1 VTATDPTTH
10 GGGHDGAR
18 EGPFAHHLD
27 RFAAFD
33 ARVDV
38 LVDQFRSPA
47 LDHLMYALSSAAD
60 HSMLW
65 HAAGALRSLRDR
77 SIAPAKRMSK
87 ILGIESALTNGM
99 LKSMFRRARPE
110 RDDPPAGELL
120 YGMRIPITSSF
131 PSGHAT
137 SAFVAAAVLS
147 EDGSAPL
154 WYGLAALVASSRV
167 YVRMH
172 HASDVI
178 GGAAIGVALGAI
190 LRRTIR

>member
-1 VTATDPTTH
+1 MADPGTVTH
-10 GGGHDGAR
+10 
-18 EGPFAHHLD
+18 EGMFAHHLD

-33 ARVDV
+33 ARVDD
-38 LVDQFRSPA
+38 LVDQIRSPA
-47 LDHLMYALSSAAD
+47 LDHVMYALSSAAD
-60 HSMLW
+60 HSALW
-65 HAAGALRSLRDR
+65 HVMGALRSVRHR

-87 ILGIESALTNGM
+87 ILGIESALTNGV
-99 LKSMFRRARPE
+99 LKSLFERSRPD
-110 RDDPPAGELL
+110 RDEPLDGSLP
-120 YGMRIPITSSF
+120 YGMRVPITSSF

-147 EDGSAPL
+147 EDGNPAI

-172 HASDVI
+172 HASDII
-178 GGAAIGVALGAI
+178 GGAAIGIALGAI